1 MLEKATITR
10 PYAEAAFAQALEENK
25 LAEWSEMLSLLAVI
39 ISNQDMH
46 KLINNPKLSANKL
59 YDLILDIYEENLS
72 KTSKNFIKI
81 LIDAK
86 RIELASEISAIFE
99 EKRLAEESVTKI
111 NVTTA
116 YPLNENQIKV
126 INDLFSKRTGNKID
140 INVDEDK
147 DLIGGVI
154 IRAGDSVIDASL
166 RGRLKELNNVC
177 EECDK
182 EDDRY
187 IDKRREDKT
196 TLRFIKRLTKF

>member
-59 YDLILDIYEENLS
+59 YDLILDIFEENLS

-99 EKRLAEESVTKI
+99 EK
-111 NVTTA
+111 
-116 YPLNENQIKV
+116 
-126 INDLFSKRTGNKID
+126 ND
-140 INVDEDK
+140 V
-147 DLIGGVI
+147 
-154 IRAGDSVIDASL
+154 
-166 RGRLKELNNVC
+166 
-177 EECDK
+177 
-182 EDDRY
+182 
-187 IDKRREDKT
+187 
-196 TLRFIKRLTKF
+196 RFLTKNVSFF